1 MTSVL
6 SRKMYDFSRVSM
18 SDWEMR
24 KGATLGADIL
34 SKIKDAMAFCS
45 ASGS

>member
-1 MTSVL
+1 
-6 SRKMYDFSRVSM
+6 MYDFSRDSM

-24 KGATLGADIL
+24 KGAILGSDIFC
-34 SKIKDAMAFCS
+34 KIKDAMAFCS